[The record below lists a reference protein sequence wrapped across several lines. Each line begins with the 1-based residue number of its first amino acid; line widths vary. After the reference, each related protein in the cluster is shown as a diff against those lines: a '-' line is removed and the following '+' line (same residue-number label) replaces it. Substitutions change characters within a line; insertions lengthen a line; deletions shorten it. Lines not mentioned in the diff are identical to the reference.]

1 MTTISKF
8 KKLNNRSLP
17 EERQMLYILQNFT
30 RIQEE
35 LVKSKRRI
43 AELEEGELAW
53 QNGQLRLRLEKGQ
66 YKYDRLKDAY
76 KKLLVK
82 NNRRKAIMESVWDII
97 PDDIK
102 QKFEKSDTSKF
113 EDLLDDIDNENVV
126 LI

>member
-1 MTTISKF
+1 MDKL
-8 KKLNNRSLP
+8 KKHNNKALP
-17 EERQMLYILQNFT
+17 EERQMLYILKNFT

-35 LVKSKRRI
+35 LVKSKKRI

-66 YKYDRLKDAY
+66 HKYDRLKDAY

-82 NNRRKAIMESVWDII
+82 NNRRKAIMDSVWDMI

-102 QKFEKSDTSKF
+102 QKFEKNDTSKF
-113 EDLLDDIDNENVV
+113 EDLLNDIDNESVV
-126 LI
+126 